1 MIGIACLISAFFC
14 FFSSLRRLF
23 SSISFLL
30 ASASSCSLRTFSAS
44 RSSISFLTRSFSAR
58 SLSSSSL
65 SLRRNLYLALV
76 LMVFILCSALKPQ
89 ISSSLEDSITSAVAF
104 KGISSYFSSS
114 VGLASGPR
122 SPSFL
127 RCSIDLMY
135 SWVFLCFRLSS
146 FSLGFRAYLI
156 GSV

>member
-1 MIGIACLISAFFC
+1 MGIATLISAFFY

-44 RSSISFLTRSFSAR
+44 RSSKSFLTRSFSAR

-65 SLRRNLYLALV
+65 ILRRSLYLALV
-76 LMVFILCSALKPQ
+76 LKVFILCSVLKPQ
-89 ISSSLEDSITSAVAF
+89 ISSSLEDSNASAVTF
-104 KGISSYFSSS
+104 EGLSSFFSSS
-114 VGLASGPR
+114 AEVASGAR

-127 RCSIDLMY
+127 RCSIDFIY
-135 SWVFLCFRLSS
+135 SWVFLCLRLSS
-146 FSLGFRAYLI
+146 FSLGF
-156 GSV
+156 